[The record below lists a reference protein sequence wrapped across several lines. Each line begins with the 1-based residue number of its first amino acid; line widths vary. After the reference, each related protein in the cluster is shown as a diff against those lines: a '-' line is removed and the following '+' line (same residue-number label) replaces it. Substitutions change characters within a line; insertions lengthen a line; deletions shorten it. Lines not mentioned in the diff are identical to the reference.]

1 MQRIPDPANIPTCS
15 TLHMLEEVFAVA
27 AEKYLLIGETVSKIR
42 IKEDKMCEKM
52 RQNQA
57 KINIALLEWQQA
69 SVEGV

>member
-1 MQRIPDPANIPTCS
+1 
-15 TLHMLEEVFAVA
+15 MLEEVFAVA